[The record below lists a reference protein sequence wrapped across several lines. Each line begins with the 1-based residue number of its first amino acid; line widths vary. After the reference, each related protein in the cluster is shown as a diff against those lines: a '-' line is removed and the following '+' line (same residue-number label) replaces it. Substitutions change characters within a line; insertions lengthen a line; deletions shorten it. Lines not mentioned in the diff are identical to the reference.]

1 MKKTAVFPAFVFALL
16 LPLLIFSGCTENGS
30 VTEPQQTD
38 YNSPQFVVIDV
49 TDVNNAIQDA
59 TLESDMKVDESLYNY
74 SFIDKAKDFKPGLK
88 ALIGILWMERFDF
101 NKHLGFILRRLDL
114 TDEQK
119 AALKEYSKTYH
130 ETMKPLVKQYFDAN
144 KTIMEDAK
152 AQRKLIMEDLKAGKL
167 TREEARTKLKELNTA
182 TREKIAANPES
193 VKIKEEMC
201 KARDTYFNNIKS
213 VLTADQLSKWNDF
226 ISKIKNPC
234 Q

>member
-1 MKKTAVFPAFVFALL
+1 MKKTAVLSALIIAVL
-16 LPLLIFSGCTENGS
+16 LPLLIFSGCTEHGS
-30 VTEPQQTD
+30 VTGPQQAD
-38 YNSPQFVVIDV
+38 YNSPQFIVVDA

-74 SFIDKAKDFKPGLK
+74 SFINKTADFKPGLK

-101 NKHLGFILRRLDL
+101 SKHLGLIFKRLNL

-119 AALKEYSKTYH
+119 AAIKEFSKTYH

-144 KTIMEDAK
+144 KTIMNDAK
-152 AQRKLIMEDLKAGKL
+152 AQRKLIMDDLKTGKL
-167 TREEARTKLKELNTA
+167 TRDEAKTKLKDLNA
-182 TREKIAANPES
+182 STRDKIAANPES

-201 KARDTYFNNIKS
+201 KARDTYFNNVKS
-213 VLTADQLSKWNDF
+213 VLTTDQLTKWDEF